1 MVQERLDFC
10 TPEEIRMTLAVEVD
24 VLPGPI
30 AVAFR
35 GAGAEVATLADDG
48 EAVEEAG
55 RLVVA
60 GGFIT
65 PLRSLLV
72 MKKMQNRPDG

>member
-1 MVQERLDFC
+1 
-10 TPEEIRMTLAVEVD
+10 MTLAVEVD

-30 AVAFR
+30 TVAFR
-35 GAGAEVATLADDG
+35 GAGAEVATLAGDG

-65 PLRSLLV
+65 PLR
-72 MKKMQNRPDG
+72 

>member
-1 MVQERLDFC
+1 
-10 TPEEIRMTLAVEVD
+10 MTLAVEVD

-30 AVAFR
+30 TAAFR
-35 GAGAEVATLADDG
+35 GAGAEVATLAGDG

-65 PLRSLLV
+65 PLR
-72 MKKMQNRPDG
+72 